1 MEVLFERVAGLDV
14 HRDSVTACIRVPR
27 PSGRGR
33 STVVGQYATTAL
45 GLRQLR
51 IWLSEAAVGHVAM
64 EATGI
69 YWRPVFDA
77 LEADFEVLLVN
88 AAHVKNVPGRK
99 TDVSDAAW
107 LAQLLECGLLR
118 SSFVPPPD
126 IRRLRNLTRY
136 RKSLI
141 SERTRVIQR
150 LEKILQDAGVKLT
163 SVASTTMSKSSRRI
177 MEALIAGT
185 TDPEVLAELVVG
197 RLRPKIPALR
207 EALEN
212 RFDTHHAVI
221 AQAGLGHLDQLDV
234 AIADVSARIAEQI
247 APHEWA
253 VELLCTIPGVARRTA
268 EALIAEIGAD
278 MSVFPTAGHLASW
291 AGMCPGNN
299 KSAGRI
305 GLGTTRPGPVW
316 LRQHLIEAAHAAAR
330 TRGNHLAARHA
341 RIRARRGSKRAAV
354 ATGHAILIA
363 AWHVLSRHEPF
374 ENLGPDYWDARRNPA
389 AETRRLLRRLEALGH
404 RVTIEPA
411 A

>member
-33 STVVGQYATTAL
+33 STMVGQYATTAL

-51 IWLSEAAVGHVAM
+51 IWLSEAAVSHVAM

-185 TDPEVLAELVVG
+185 TDP
-197 RLRPKIPALR
+197 
-207 EALEN
+207 
-212 RFDTHHAVI
+212 
-221 AQAGLGHLDQLDV
+221 
-234 AIADVSARIAEQI
+234 
-247 APHEWA
+247 
-253 VELLCTIPGVARRTA
+253 
-268 EALIAEIGAD
+268 
-278 MSVFPTAGHLASW
+278 
-291 AGMCPGNN
+291 
-299 KSAGRI
+299 
-305 GLGTTRPGPVW
+305 
-316 LRQHLIEAAHAAAR
+316 
-330 TRGNHLAARHA
+330 
-341 RIRARRGSKRAAV
+341 
-354 ATGHAILIA
+354 
-363 AWHVLSRHEPF
+363 
-374 ENLGPDYWDARRNPA
+374 
-389 AETRRLLRRLEALGH
+389 
-404 RVTIEPA
+404 
-411 A
+411 